1 MAQWLKKKKKK
12 RKKEKENPLA
22 KAGDTGSI
30 PGWED
35 PLEKERTT
43 HSSILVW
50 EIPWTEEPGG
60 LQSMVLWNSQTQ
72 LSYWACT
79 HITPKFHS
87 DQVDLPDI
95 FHPICVHHFPPTN
108 VIYFSWNCIKPYK
121 LFNNVTLSTNSSV
134 ECCLI
139 HLNSLR

>member
-1 MAQWLKKKKKK
+1 MLKKKKK

-22 KAGDTGSI
+22 KAGDAGSI

-60 LQSMVLWNSQTQ
+60 L
-72 LSYWACT
+72 
-79 HITPKFHS
+79 
-87 DQVDLPDI
+87 
-95 FHPICVHHFPPTN
+95 
-108 VIYFSWNCIKPYK
+108 
-121 LFNNVTLSTNSSV
+121 
-134 ECCLI
+134 
-139 HLNSLR
+139 